1 MKAVETMLPTET
13 DPPAFHE
20 EVFVAPASFA
30 QRRLWFLHQ
39 LDPLSAAY
47 NVTAAVRLEGPL
59 NFDALERSV
68 NEIVRRHETLR
79 TSFATIDEEL
89 MQIVVAEQ
97 PLRITCTDL
106 SGLPDGERDEA
117 VLLEIRRA
125 SECPFNL
132 DRNDAL
138 RINLL
143 HLNPT
148 EAVMIAVLNH
158 INSDGWS
165 MGVFVK
171 ELMTL
176 YEAFSLGKPSP
187 LPPLEIQYLDFS
199 EWQREWLSGS
209 VLQEQLDYWKRT
221 LSGKL
226 PVPELPSDAP
236 RPARRS
242 FAGANEW
249 VHFPP
254 ELSLKLKELSRERG
268 ATLFMTLMA
277 AFQLLLHRYTGQED
291 ILVGTPVAGR
301 GRPQTENLIGFF
313 VNTLVLRTEVTD
325 DLRFSDLL
333 ARVREIALEA
343 QANTDVPFEMLV
355 EALQPERSLSHTPI
369 FQTMFVLQNAPLPEF
384 TMAGL
389 RVTRLDVEETQAKF
403 DLMLT
408 LREEPKGL
416 TGSLQYST
424 ELFTRERMQ
433 RLVGHYTQLLNG
445 IVANPDA
452 RISQLPLLTDDERQQ
467 LLFEWNDTAVSLT
480 RGNYL
485 HTFFE
490 EQAARTPSGV
500 ALVFGEEQ
508 MSYAQLNARANQL
521 AHHLRRLGVGPDTP
535 VAICMERSFEMVVGL
550 FGILKAGA
558 AYVPLDPTHP
568 RQRLA
573 FTLNDTQAPVLLT
586 QASLQAQLP
595 PHAAQVICLD
605 TEWEAISRE
614 SEDNPAVNVSADNL
628 AYVIYTSGST
638 GQPKGVLITHR
649 AIVNHMLWMQQYLP
663 LKETD
668 RVLQKTPAT
677 FDASV
682 WEFFLPLMCGA
693 QLVLARPGGHQDS
706 AYLVEAVIQHEITV
720 LQLVPTML
728 RAMLTEKDIS
738 RCRTLT
744 RVFCG
749 GEALSYDLQQR
760 FYELLKGVLCN
771 LYGPT
776 EAAIDAL
783 YWECDE
789 VDERVVPI
797 GHPIANMQAYLLDA
811 QLQPVPVGVA
821 AELYLGGEGLGRGY
835 FNRADL
841 TAERFLPNPFSN
853 VPGARLYRTGDVCR
867 HRLNGAIEYLGRSD
881 HQVKLRG
888 FRIELGE
895 IEAVLN
901 QHESVQTCIVLV
913 REDSSG
919 EQQLVAYVVAA
930 NESATPESVR
940 KFLLERLPIYMM
952 PTAFVRM
959 AGLPLLPNGKVDRS
973 ALPPP
978 NADGAEKH
986 EYVEPST
993 PFEIKVASIWSELLG
1008 VERVGRNDNFFD
1020 LGGHSLLATR
1030 VVARVTEA
1038 YGQTISHQTIFEK
1051 PTLADFALAI
1061 EESQNPQSVP
1071 LPPIKTQPRRRELLR
1086 RL

>member
-1 MKAVETMLPTET
+1 MKAVETMLPTEIDT
-13 DPPAFHE
+13 SATLHE

-47 NVTAAVRLEGPL
+47 NLTAAVRLEGPL

-79 TSFATIDEEL
+79 TSFATINEEL
-89 MQIVVAEQ
+89 MQIVVADQ
-97 PLRITCTDL
+97 PLRITRTDL
-106 SGLPDGERDEA
+106 SGMPEGERDEA

-125 SECPFNL
+125 SERPFNL
-132 DRNDAL
+132 EKNDAL

-143 HLNPT
+143 HLNAT
-148 EAVMIAVLNH
+148 EAVMIVVLNH

-165 MGVFVK
+165 IGVLVK
-171 ELMTL
+171 EMMAL

-209 VLQEQLDYWKRT
+209 VLEEQLDYWKQT

-226 PVPELPSDAP
+226 PVLELPSDAA

-249 VHFPP
+249 VHLPA
-254 ELSLKLKELSRERG
+254 ELTLKLKELSRERG

-301 GRPQTENLIGFF
+301 GRPQTETLIGFF

-325 DLRFSDLL
+325 DLRFLDLL
-333 ARVREIALEA
+333 ARVREVALEA
-343 QANTDVPFEMLV
+343 QAHAEVPFEMLV

-369 FQTMFVLQNAPLPEF
+369 FQVMFVLQNTPLPEF
-384 TMAGL
+384 SMAGL
-389 RVTRLDVEETQAKF
+389 RVSKLEVEETQTKF

-408 LREEPKGL
+408 LKETPNGL

-433 RLVGHYTQLLNG
+433 RLLGHFTQLLNG

-452 RISQLPLLTDDERQQ
+452 RVSQLSLLTDDERQQ
-467 LLFEWNDTAVSLT
+467 LLFEWNDTATSVAP
-480 RGNYL
+480 GNYL
-485 HTFFE
+485 HTLFE
-490 EQAARTPSGV
+490 EQATRTPEGV
-500 ALVFGEEQ
+500 ALVFAEEQ

-535 VAICMERSFEMVVGL
+535 VAICLERSFEMVVGL
-550 FGILKAGA
+550 LGILKAGA
-558 AYVPLDPTHP
+558 AYIPLDPTHP
-568 RQRLA
+568 QQRLA

-595 PHAAQVICLD
+595 PHAAQVLCLD
-605 TEWEAISRE
+605 SEWEAISRE
-614 SEDNPAVNVSADNL
+614 SEDNPAVIVSPDNL

-638 GQPKGVLITHR
+638 GQPKGVLLTHR
-649 AIVNHMLWMQQYLP
+649 AIVNHMLWMQQYVP
-663 LKETD
+663 LRETD
-668 RVLQKTPAT
+668 RVLQKTPMT

-738 RCRTLT
+738 RCRTLM

-760 FYELLKGVLCN
+760 FYELLEGVLCN

-776 EAAIDAL
+776 ETAVDAL
-783 YWECDE
+783 YWECE
-789 VDERVVPI
+789 ADERVVPI
-797 GHPIANMQAYLLDA
+797 GRPITNMQAYLLDA

-867 HRLNGAIEYLGRSD
+867 HLSDGAIEYLGRSD

-913 REDSSG
+913 REDSPG
-919 EQQLVAYVVAA
+919 EPQLVAYVVAA
-930 NESATPESVR
+930 NESASPESVR
-940 KFLLERLPIYMM
+940 KYLLERLPTYMM

-978 NADGAEKH
+978 NADGVEKH

-1008 VERVGRNDNFFD
+1008 VRVGRNDNFFD

-1038 YGQTISHQTIFEK
+1038 YGHTISHQTIFEK

-1061 EESQNPQSVP
+1061 EESQNPQSAP
-1071 LPPIKTQPRRRELLR
+1071 LPPIKAQPRRREFLR
-1086 RL
+1086 RP